1 MSPEANSPE
10 RFQSILL
17 VFWMIV
23 ASMLYLIRPTS
34 SAVELLTYLILSR
47 FLAAIVAMLCEIGA
61 CFLGMDQSS

>member
-1 MSPEANSPE
+1 MSQPANSSE
-10 RFQSILL
+10 LFRSILM

-47 FLAAIVAMLCEIGA
+47 FLTAIVTMICEIGA
-61 CFLGMDQSS
+61 CFLEMDQYS